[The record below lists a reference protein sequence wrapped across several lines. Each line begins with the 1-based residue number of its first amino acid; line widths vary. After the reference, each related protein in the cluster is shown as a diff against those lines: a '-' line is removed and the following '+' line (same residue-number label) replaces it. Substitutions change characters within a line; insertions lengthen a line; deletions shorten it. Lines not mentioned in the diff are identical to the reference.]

1 MSISDPFQQKH
12 RADERA
18 AEKQVQKDAVDQ
30 AKQATARR
38 MLDKM
43 KPVFNDIPPYKF
55 KDVFKLGAG

>member
-1 MSISDPFQQKH
+1 MTDPFQQKH

-43 KPVFNDIPPYKF
+43 KPVFNDLPVYRP
-55 KDVFKLGAG
+55 KDAFRFG

>member
-1 MSISDPFQQKH
+1 MTDPFQQKH

-18 AEKQVQKDAVDQ
+18 AKKQVQKDTIDQ

-43 KPVFNDIPPYKF
+43 KPVFNDIPVYRPR
-55 KDVFKLGAG
+55 DPLKLGLF